1 MMDQTANPRDQ
12 VLVFLGQYVQT
23 NQVPYQEL
31 PNLISNLVET
41 FEVAAAK
48 ASGGSEK
55 AHAETPVQ
63 GAVSVSSEKSD
74 ASDIRPENNIR
85 VPQAVA
91 KTAPVVTAAE
101 DTGPKK
107 RGRKPKVYA
116 PSDYVE
122 NMKAT
127 AKAVLAVEESVHND
141 GIICLIDGKKKT
153 LLRPYLN
160 TKYGL
165 TPEDYR
171 YIFNLDADYPMTAP
185 DYVAKRQVMAK
196 ENGLWESRRKAEA

>member
-1 MMDQTANPRDQ
+1 MDQTANPRDQ

-31 PNLISNLVET
+31 PSLISNLVET
-41 FEVAAAK
+41 FESAAVK
-48 ASGGSEK
+48 ASGGGSEK
-55 AHAETPVQ
+55 ARVETQVQ
-63 GAVSVSSEKSD
+63 GAVSVSSEKTD
-74 ASDIRPENNIR
+74 DSDIRPVNKVR
-85 VPQAVA
+85 TRQTAA
-91 KTAPVVTAAE
+91 TTAPVVTAAE

-107 RGRKPKVYA
+107 RGRKPKVYV